1 MFVERCCLFSS
12 LLNMHIDLLKRYFE
26 FGQRLLASGVR
37 VRVRLNV
44 NQAARVWRVN
54 QPQADRQTAVGW
66 LPPRLAPGWP
76 LPFPTP
82 APIYPKDLVPFP
94 WTSCQMCI
102 RPKRT
107 AKRGGGGA
115 LNQVEYRLS
124 HPLSKKSRTG
134 HHLASSHPCARYHM
148 TTHPC
153 ILFNLNIRLYLPC
166 RKRQFLTTSMEA
178 LRFVCTTEKII
189 WNEDKQIKRNIYA
202 DIFI

>member
-107 AKRGGGGA
+107 AKRGGGHWT
-115 LNQVEYRLS
+115 RLS
-124 HPLSKKSRTG
+124 IGWATLYRRSLGQGITWLPAT
-134 HHLASSHPCARYHM
+134 LAPDITWQPILAFSSIW
-148 TTHPC
+148 
-153 ILFNLNIRLYLPC
+153 ILDY
-166 RKRQFLTTSMEA
+166 
-178 LRFVCTTEKII
+178 
-189 WNEDKQIKRNIYA
+189 IYPA
-202 DIFI
+202 GNVSF